1 MEVLED
7 CPLAHTLAERLRGAR
22 DQLTARWLERISA
35 RVALDPNRVFPT
47 DELLDHVPLLMLGI
61 ADYIDHPANEIT
73 ADVPVV
79 AKAMELGELRH
90 AQGFDVYEILKE
102 YEIFGG
108 IIYNF
113 FARTVDTLE
122 EPCTRSELLFCAHR
136 LFRAVVVIQQATTT
150 QYLKRMGE
158 QIREREER
166 LRAFNRAIT
175 HEFRNQIGAALG
187 AGQVLDLEGLA
198 PDERRRLTQVI
209 VRNVEAMRTRLDT
222 LLDLTRLDASDTRR
236 QRHVKLPQAAF
247 EVARALRDAAELRG
261 VELRLGQMPSI
272 EVHAAAVELCLSNY
286 VSNAIKYADT
296 SKPVRW
302 VEIAARVRIGAAS
315 VAIEAG
321 DGSEVVVE
329 VRDNGIGVPEP
340 QRGRLFQRFVRVH
353 DQAITGVEGT
363 GLGLSIVRETV
374 ESLGGHAWAEFPGD
388 GGSIF
393 AFSLPLRRQRDAAL
407 ALPDDVVVPQPPTDP
422 HAAAAFGESRRSTA
436 AQRGERPGR

>member
-1 MEVLED
+1 MEALED

-22 DQLTARWLERISA
+22 AELTARWLERIAA
-35 RVALDPNRVFPT
+35 RVALHPNRVFPT

-122 EPCTRSELLFCAHR
+122 EPCSRSELLFCAHR
-136 LFRAVVVIQQATTT
+136 LFRAVAVIQQATTT
-150 QYLKRMGE
+150 QYLQKMGE

-187 AGQVLDLEGLA
+187 AGQLLDLEGLTA
-198 PDERRRLTQVI
+198 EERRQLTGVI
-209 VRNVEAMRTRLDT
+209 VKNVDGMRTRLDA

-236 QRHVKLPQAAF
+236 QRHVKLPQAVF
-247 EVARALRDAAELRG
+247 EVTRSLRDAAEARG
-261 VELRLGQMPSI
+261 VDVRVGSVPPI

-286 VSNAIKYADT
+286 VSNAIKYADP
-296 SKPVRW
+296 SKPERW
-302 VEIAARVRIGAAS
+302 VEISGRIRVTGVGAGLD
-315 VAIEAG
+315 AG
-321 DGSEVVVE
+321 DGTEVVVE
-329 VRDNGIGVPEP
+329 VRDNGLGVPQA
-340 QRGRLFQRFVRVH
+340 QRAGLFQRFVRAH
-353 DQAITGVEGT
+353 DQAITGVEGV

-374 ESLGGHAWAEFPGD
+374 ESLNGQAWAEFPD
-388 GGSIF
+388 EGGSVF
-393 AFSLPLRRQRDAAL
+393 AFSLPLRRQRDAAMAATPGL
-407 ALPDDVVVPQPPTDP
+407 AAPA
-422 HAAAAFGESRRSTA
+422 HR
-436 AQRGERPGR
+436 

>member
-7 CPLAHTLAERLRGAR
+7 CPLAHTLADRLRGAR
-22 DQLTARWLERISA
+22 DELTARWLDRISA

-73 ADVPVV
+73 ADIPVV

-113 FARTVDTLE
+113 FARTVDQLD
-122 EPCTRSELLFCAHR
+122 EPCTRAELLFCAHR

-158 QIREREER
+158 QISEREER

-187 AGQVLDLEGLA
+187 AGQLLDLDGLEVE
-198 PDERRRLTQVI
+198 DRRKLTKVI
-209 VRNVEAMRTRLDT
+209 VRNVDAMRTRLDA
-222 LLDLTRLDASDTRR
+222 LLDLTRIDASDVRR

-247 EVARALRDAAELRG
+247 EVARALRDAAEASR
-261 VELRLGQMPSI
+261 VDVRLGSLPPI

-286 VSNAIKYADT
+286 VSNAIKYADPT
-296 SKPVRW
+296 KEERW
-302 VEIAARVRIGAAS
+302 VEVAGRVRVAGASA
-315 VAIEAG
+315 ALDAG

-329 VRDNGIGVPEP
+329 VRDNGIGVPDA
-340 QRGRLFQRFVRVH
+340 QRASLFQRFVRAH

-374 ESLGGHAWAEFPGD
+374 ESLGGHAWAEFPES
-388 GGSIF
+388 GGSLF
-393 AFSLPLRRQRDAAL
+393 AFSLPLRRQRDVAIATLADATAPAL
-407 ALPDDVVVPQPPTDP
+407 
-422 HAAAAFGESRRSTA
+422 R
-436 AQRGERPGR
+436 